1 MFAVVKTGG
10 KQYRVSEEQKLLV
23 EKLDGD
29 AGARVALNQVLMIG
43 EEGAK
48 PTVGD
53 PLVEKAV
60 VFAEVVRQT
69 RGEKV
74 VVFKKKRRRNYR
86 RKAGH
91 RQNLTLIKVLKI
103 AADGKTPA
111 KKAVKKSKAPVAE
124 AAAGGEK

>member
-29 AGARVALNQVLMIG
+29 AGARVALDQVLMIG

-48 PTVGD
+48 PAVGD

-103 AADGKTPA
+103 AADGKAPA

-124 AAAGGEK
+124 AAADGEK